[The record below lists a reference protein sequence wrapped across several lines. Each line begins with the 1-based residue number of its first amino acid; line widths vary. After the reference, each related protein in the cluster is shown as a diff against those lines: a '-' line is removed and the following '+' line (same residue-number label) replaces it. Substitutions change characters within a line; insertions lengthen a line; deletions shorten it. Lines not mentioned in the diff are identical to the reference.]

1 MKHSLR
7 AVTTRTVGLCS
18 LLVLFSLSSFNS
30 FAQDNSVAREW
41 NEVVLEAIRNDFA
54 RPTVHSR
61 NLFHSS
67 ILLYDSWAIYDDEAD
82 TYFLGKTL
90 GEFECIFDGISE
102 PENIQDAQEEAMSYA
117 AYRLIL
123 YRFADSPLSG
133 ETVFYANQLMQN
145 LGFITSVV
153 STDYSDGNPAHLG
166 NYLAEQMIAYGDT
179 DGSNESDDYG
189 NLVYETVNEPL
200 NMSDLGNPLM
210 TDPNRWQQL
219 TIEGAIDQSGNA
231 VESTLP
237 FLGPEWGN
245 VAPFAMTEEDVT
257 IVERDGINWKVYH
270 DPGMPPLLE
279 LGSGEGLESN
289 WKWGHVM
296 VSVWQSHH
304 DSNDETLVDISPASL
319 GNNPVLPASFDD
331 YDTFYNFSEGGDQS
345 QGYAINPA
353 TGAPYA
359 EQLVKRADY
368 ARVLAEFWADGPDS
382 ETPPGHWFKILNT
395 VSEHPLLEK
404 RWNGQGPVLSDLEWD
419 VKTYFTLGG
428 GMHDSAI
435 SAWSVKGLYDYSRP
449 VSAIRYMAEKGQCS
463 DEALPNFHPDG
474 LPLLAGFV
482 EMVELGD
489 PLAGENDEFVGEV
502 KLYTW
507 KGPDYINNP
516 FLDEAGVDWILAK
529 KFFPYQRAT
538 FVTPPFAGYVSGHST
553 FSRCAAE
560 LMTLMTGDA
569 FFPGGMSEFLAEQ
582 NQFLVFEQGPSTDI
596 LLEWATYRDAS
607 DQCSLSRIWGG
618 IHPPADDIPGRMIGM
633 ELGPE
638 VFTFAE
644 SYFSTNA
651 PRVDVVTSSIDVIND
666 DDDESTLVLN
676 VIYEEEM
683 NQAIEPQIAYTFDDP
698 TENSLTLVS
707 SEWID
712 GMNYQITYSI
722 ADVNETF
729 YQVFLQVSGAEDIDG
744 FVQSTYIEDYVFA
757 LDTENPS
764 STPTVEAALAND
776 ETAVNGTFG
785 ISIVYNENMLQTT
798 EPIIMLVGAD
808 IEGSLVLNET
818 LSEWTDGEN
827 YNAVFDVIDANAEIV
842 DVAVDISGAVDQAG
856 NLQVPIL
863 LENAFTVDTQ
873 NPQSTTTVLANITD
887 FNTGPVYEITLEF
900 SEPMDPSF
908 IPSITFSGDDP
919 LLNTMTAIDEIG
931 TWINETSFVAGF
943 NTVDANETLTGI
955 EVDISNAFDM
965 NENPMND
972 FSSND
977 LFIVDTENPMVTVFD
992 LEDTAISDVDAGP
1005 YSITVSFSEPMDTS
1019 VDPDLIFTGEDIS
1032 GTLVPTADS
1041 EWLND
1046 LTYEAVFNV
1055 IDENIEL
1062 NGIGVNILN
1071 SIDANGNLQMGYTDE
1086 NVLTIDTKNP
1096 TAILVNANDYEI
1108 TFNDDGPENF
1118 SITTIFDE
1126 PMNTSQAPFV
1136 LFPDENPLSTITE
1149 SLASGWINNTTY
1161 QKVYNVSNATTVLLP
1176 DVDVVITGSVDLAGN
1191 LQTQIALD
1199 DYFDIDVTP
1208 VGVDEVKTFVSSI
1221 YPNPVNAG
1229 DPLKLKF
1236 AVSMSNIQLDVVS
1249 INGQLIKTVSVPSS
1263 SEIFELNTTDLSAG
1277 MYLIKVSADQ
1287 GQQTLRVQVLR

>member
-1 MKHSLR
+1 MKQYLRSL
-7 AVTTRTVGLCS
+7 TSRTVGLCA
-18 LLVLFSLSSFNS
+18 LFILFSLSSIHS

-41 NEVVLEAIRNDFA
+41 NDVVLEAIRNDFA

-67 ILLYDSWAIYDDEAD
+67 ILMYDSWAIYDEEAD

-90 GEFECIFDGISE
+90 GEFECLFEGISE
-102 PENIQDAQEEAMSYA
+102 PPNIQAAQEEAMSYA

-123 YRFADSPLSG
+123 SRFADSPLAG
-133 ETVFYANQLMQN
+133 ETFFYANQLMQS
-145 LGFITSVV
+145 LGYITSVV

-166 NYLAEQMIAYGDT
+166 NYLAEQMIAYGNT
-179 DGSNESDDYG
+179 DGSNESNDYA
-189 NLVYETVNEPL
+189 NLVYEPVNEPL
-200 NMSDLGNPLM
+200 NMDDLGNPLM

-257 IVERDGINWKVYH
+257 IIERDGINWRVYH
-270 DPGMPPLLE
+270 DPGVPPLLE

-319 GNNPVLPASFDD
+319 GNNPALPTSFDD

-345 QGYAINPA
+345 QGYAINPT

-395 VSEHPLLEK
+395 VSDNPLLEK

-435 SAWSVKGLYDYSRP
+435 SAWSIKGLYDYSRP

-463 DEALPNFHPDG
+463 DEGLPNFHPDG
-474 LPLLAGFV
+474 LPLLPGYV

-489 PLAGENDEFVGEV
+489 PLAGVGNEFVGEV

-560 LMTLMTGDA
+560 LMTLMTGDE

-633 ELGPE
+633 DLGPE

-651 PRVDVVTSSIDVIND
+651 PRVDVVTASIDVIND
-666 DDDESTLVLN
+666 NADGTNLVLDI
-676 VIYEEEM
+676 VYEEVM
-683 NQAIEPQIAYTFDDP
+683 NPAVEPLFAFTFDDP
-698 TENSLTLVS
+698 TENTLTLQTN
-707 SEWID
+707 EWIN
-712 GMNYQITYSI
+712 GNTYQITYLVDD
-722 ADVNETF
+722 ADETLF
-729 YQVFLQVSGAEDIDG
+729 QIFFQVTGAVDLDG
-744 FVQSTYIEDYVFA
+744 FTQATYIQDYLFA
-757 LDTENPS
+757 IDTENPTS
-764 STPTVEAALAND
+764 APSLEAAFAND
-776 ETAVNGTFG
+776 ATAANGTYTVTIG
-785 ISIVYNENMLQTT
+785 YDENMLQAT
-798 EPIIMLVGAD
+798 EPTVTLIGTDV
-808 IEGSLVLNET
+808 EGSLLLNEAM
-818 LSEWTDGEN
+818 SEWTNGEL
-827 YNAVFDVIDANAEIV
+827 YTAVFDMVDANAEIIGIDV
-842 DVAVDISGAVDQAG
+842 DVSGALDQAG
-856 NLQVPIL
+856 NLQLPVI

-873 NPQSTTTVLANITD
+873 NPISMPSVLANVTD
-887 FNTGPVYEITLEF
+887 LNSGSVYEITLEF

-919 LLNTMTAIDEIG
+919 LANSMSAIDEIG
-931 TWINETSFVAGF
+931 TWITETSFVAGF

-955 EVDISNAFDM
+955 EAAVSNAFDM
-965 NENPMND
+965 NGNAMTD
-972 FSSND
+972 FSSNE
-977 LFIVDTENPMVTVFD
+977 LFIVDTENPMVTILN
-992 LEDTAISDVDAGP
+992 LEDSAISDVDAGP
-1005 YSITVSFSEPMDTS
+1005 YSITVTFSEAMDTS
-1019 VDPDLIFTGEDIS
+1019 ADPELVFTGEDIS
-1032 GTLVPTADS
+1032 ATLVPTTSSWTDELTYQALYT
-1041 EWLND
+1041 LND
-1046 LTYEAVFNV
+1046 ANV
-1055 IDENIEL
+1055 EISDVGID
-1062 NGIGVNILN
+1062 ILN
-1071 SIDANGNLQMGYTDE
+1071 SIDANGNPQMGYTDE

-1096 TAILVNANDYEI
+1096 IAILVNANDYEI
-1108 TFNDDGPENF
+1108 TFNDAGSQNF
-1118 SITTIFDE
+1118 SIITIFDE

-1149 SLASGWINNTTY
+1149 NSSASGWVNNTTY
-1161 QKVYNVSNATTVLLP
+1161 HKVYNVSNATTVLLP
-1176 DVDVVITGSVDLAGN
+1176 DIDVVITGSVDLAGN

-1199 DYFDIDVTP
+1199 DYFDIDVNP
-1208 VGVDEVKTFVSSI
+1208 VGVEEVKTFVSSI